1 MRPDDVLLTDAHAT
15 DRHAPADR
23 QGAAS
28 SPDLDAL
35 YAPPSERIQKAVL
48 DHLVDFHERYLGAA
62 TFFCLASASESGLDA
77 SPRGG
82 PPGFVKVLDP
92 HTVAFAD
99 WPGNNRIES
108 MRNLTRDDR
117 IGMLFIFPGL
127 EIFMRINGHGRVS
140 TDPDLLSRLQEGS
153 KLPNA
158 AIVVSINEVLLHCG
172 KAINRAGLWS
182 ETSLLDR
189 HQLPTVGQMMSALGK
204 RDAQAEM
211 GEEQVQQIDAHY
223 DEAVRKDLY

>member
-1 MRPDDVLLTDAHAT
+1 MHADDVLPGDDSDMTSRTRGEVA
-15 DRHAPADR
+15 
-23 QGAAS
+23 

-35 YAPPSERIQKAVL
+35 YAPPSEMIQKAVL
-48 DHLVDFHERYLGAA
+48 DHLVDFHERYLSAA
-62 TFFCLASASESGLDA
+62 TFFCLASASASGLDA

-108 MRNLTRDDR
+108 MRNLERDDR
-117 IGMLFIFPGL
+117 VGMLFIFPGL
-127 EIFMRINGHGRVS
+127 EIFLRINGLGRVS
-140 TDPDLLSRLQEGS
+140 TDPALLSRLCEGT
-153 KLPNA
+153 KTPKA
-158 AIVVSINEVLLHCG
+158 AIVVTVNEVLLHCG
-172 KAINRAGLWS
+172 KAINRAGLWAES
-182 ETSLLDR
+182 SRLDR
-189 HQLPTVGQMMSALGK
+189 SQLPTVGQMMSALGK

-211 GEEQVQQIDAHY
+211 GEQAMRQIDAHY